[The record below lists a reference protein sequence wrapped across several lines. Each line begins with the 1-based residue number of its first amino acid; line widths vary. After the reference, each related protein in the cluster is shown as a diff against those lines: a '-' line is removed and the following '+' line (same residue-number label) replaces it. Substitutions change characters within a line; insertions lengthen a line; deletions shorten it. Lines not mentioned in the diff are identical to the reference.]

1 MHPLRRND
9 ARVEC
14 DREFLLVEILP
25 YKKKQQEREEM
36 PPTPNQQIQAGS
48 QIISPVA
55 LLLVCTDSSVIAKID
70 FILVVPSFKD
80 GDEQTV
86 TGHKEIPILLTSS

>member
-1 MHPLRRND
+1 MHPLRRKD
-9 ARVEC
+9 ERVEC
-14 DREFLLVEILP
+14 DQEFLLMEILP
-25 YKKKQQEREEM
+25 HKKKQQEREEM

-48 QIISPVA
+48 QIISPMAV
-55 LLLVCTDSSVIAKID
+55 LLVYTDSSVIAKIE

-86 TGHKEIPILLTSS
+86 TGHKGIYPFF